1 MAEVLNFLSIP
12 GAVAVVILGIWAILQ
27 VIGEILE
34 LKGKI
39 VPEFMKIRKFFA
51 RKKKEKADRKQAE

>member
-51 RKKKEKADRKQAE
+51 RKKKEKADRKQGE

>member
-51 RKKKEKADRKQAE
+51 RKKKEKADRKQSE

>member
-51 RKKKEKADRKQAE
+51 PKKKEKADRKQAE

>member
-12 GAVAVVILGIWAILQ
+12 GAVAVVILSIWAILQ